1 MEKNYGQVLR
11 RMREE
16 KGYSLR
22 QVSNGILSTSFLSKF
37 ERGES
42 NISLS
47 HFIRIIERMNISLD
61 EFVFSANEYKPN
73 DLDRLMSDIASAYQR
88 NNTSKLKIITK
99 KEYEKWEKYG
109 LDAYLCN
116 SIMAEAM
123 MLNLQKKEID
133 KKKREYIANYLFKVD
148 LWGNY
153 ELVVYANSLTI
164 FPPETV
170 VALSKE
176 VVKKTSMYK
185 LVHKNFVQTLAIL
198 LNTTIVCL
206 ESNLLN
212 DALYF
217 ILTLDNMHMA
227 ENLFYERT
235 LLIFLKGIYEIKKG
249 DIEAGEGIARK
260 AITTMYTIGSED
272 LAISHEEYLESML
285 TIQFEK
291 MPVQKIDSTI

>member
-1 MEKNYGQVLR
+1 MEKKYGQVLR
-11 RMREE
+11 RLREE

-22 QVSNGILSTSFLSKF
+22 QVSKGILSTSFLSKF

-47 HFIRIIERMNISLD
+47 HFIDIIERMNISLD

-73 DLDRLMSDIASAYQR
+73 ELDHLISEISSAYQR
-88 NNTSKLKIITK
+88 NNTSKLKIITN
-99 KEYEKWEKYG
+99 KEYQKWEEYG

-133 KKKREYIANYLFKVD
+133 KKKREYLANYLFNVE

-170 VALSKE
+170 IALSKE

-206 ESNLLN
+206 ETNLLN

-217 ILTLDNMHMA
+217 ILTLENMHMA

-235 LLIFLKGIYEIKKG
+235 LLIFLKGIYEMKKG
-249 DIEAGEGIARK
+249 NIEIGEELSRK
-260 AITTMYTIGSED
+260 AVMIMYTIGSED
-272 LAISHEEYLESML
+272 LAISYEEYLESML
-285 TIQFEK
+285 VHEVKETPI
-291 MPVQKIDSTI
+291 

>member
-47 HFIRIIERMNISLD
+47 HFVNVIERMNISLD
-61 EFVFSANEYKPN
+61 EFIFSANEYKPN
-73 DLDRLMSDIASAYQR
+73 ELDSLMSEIASAYQR
-88 NNTSKLKIITK
+88 NNTSKLKIITN
-99 KEYEKWEKYG
+99 KEYQKWEEYG

-116 SIMAEAM
+116 SIMAEAK
-123 MLNLQKKEID
+123 MLNLQRKEID
-133 KKKREYIANYLFKVD
+133 KKKREYLANYLFNVE

-153 ELVVYANSLTI
+153 ELVIYANALTI

-170 VALSKE
+170 IALSKE

-185 LVHKNFVQTLAIL
+185 LVNKNFVQTLGIL
-198 LNTTIVCL
+198 INTTIVCL

-217 ILTLDNMHMA
+217 ILTLENMHMA

-249 DIEAGEGIARK
+249 NIEIGEELSRK

-285 TIQFEK
+285 IPQIKET
-291 MPVQKIDSTI
+291 PS

>member
-1 MEKNYGQVLR
+1 MEKKYGQVLR
-11 RMREE
+11 RLREE

-22 QVSNGILSTSFLSKF
+22 QVSKGILSTSFLSKF

-47 HFIRIIERMNISLD
+47 HFIDIIERMNISLD
-61 EFVFSANEYKPN
+61 EFVFSANEYKPSE
-73 DLDRLMSDIASAYQR
+73 LDRLMSEIASAYQR
-88 NNTSKLKIITK
+88 NNTSKLKMITNN
-99 KEYEKWEKYG
+99 EYEKWEEYG
-109 LDAYLCN
+109 LDAYFCN
-116 SIMAEAM
+116 SIMAESK
-123 MLNLQKKEID
+123 MLNLQRKEID
-133 KKKREYIANYLFKVD
+133 KKKREYLANYLFNVE

-153 ELVVYANSLTI
+153 ELVIYANSLTI

-170 VALSKE
+170 IALSKE

-198 LNTTIVCL
+198 INTTIVCL
-206 ESNLLN
+206 ETNLLN

-217 ILTLDNMHMA
+217 ILTLENMHMA

-235 LLIFLKGIYEIKKG
+235 LLVFLKGIYEIKKG
-249 DIEAGEGIARK
+249 NVEAGEELSRK

-272 LAISHEEYLESML
+272 LAISHEEYLENTL
-285 TIQFEK
+285 VAQVKETPI
-291 MPVQKIDSTI
+291 

>member
-1 MEKNYGQVLR
+1 MEKKYGQVLR
-11 RMREE
+11 RLREE

-22 QVSNGILSTSFLSKF
+22 QVSKGILSTSFLSKF

-47 HFIRIIERMNISLD
+47 HFIDIIERMNISLD
-61 EFVFSANEYKPN
+61 EFVFSANEYKPSE
-73 DLDRLMSDIASAYQR
+73 LDRLMSEIASAYQR
-88 NNTSKLKIITK
+88 NNTSKLKMITNN
-99 KEYEKWEKYG
+99 EYEKWEEYG

-123 MLNLQKKEID
+123 MLNLQRKEID
-133 KKKREYIANYLFKVD
+133 KKKREYLANYLFNVE

-153 ELVVYANSLTI
+153 ELVIYANSLTI

-170 VALSKE
+170 IALSKE

-198 LNTTIVCL
+198 INTTIVCL
-206 ESNLLN
+206 ETNLLN

-217 ILTLDNMHMA
+217 ILTLENMHMA
-227 ENLFYERT
+227 EKLFYERT
-235 LLIFLKGIYEIKKG
+235 LLVFLKGIYEIKKG
-249 DIEAGEGIARK
+249 NIEIGKELSRK
-260 AITTMYTIGSED
+260 AVAAMYTIGSED
-272 LAISHEEYLESML
+272 LAISHEEYLENTL
-285 TIQFEK
+285 VAQVKETPI
-291 MPVQKIDSTI
+291 

>member
-11 RMREE
+11 RLREE

-22 QVSNGILSTSFLSKF
+22 QISNGILSTSFLSKF

-47 HFIRIIERMNISLD
+47 HFIHVIERMNISLD
-61 EFVFSANEYKPN
+61 EFVFSANEYKPSE
-73 DLDRLMSDIASAYQR
+73 LDQLMSDIATAYQR
-88 NNTSKLKIITK
+88 NNTSKLKNIMN
-99 KEYEKWEKYG
+99 KEHQKWEEYG

-116 SIMAEAM
+116 SIMAEAK

-133 KKKREYIANYLFKVD
+133 KKKREYLANYLFNIE

-153 ELVVYANSLTI
+153 ELVIYANSLTI

-170 VALSKE
+170 IALSKE

-185 LVHKNFVQTLAIL
+185 LVNKNFVQTLAIL
-198 LNTTIVCL
+198 INTIIVCL
-206 ESNLLN
+206 ETNLLN

-217 ILTLDNMHMA
+217 ILTLENMHMA
-227 ENLFYERT
+227 EKLFYERT
-235 LLIFLKGIYEIKKG
+235 LVVFLKGIYEIKKG
-249 DIEAGEGIARK
+249 NKEIGEEISRK
-260 AITTMYTIGSED
+260 AVAIMYTIGSED
-272 LAISHEEYLESML
+272 LAISHEEYLESIL
-285 TIQFEK
+285 APQTKETLI
-291 MPVQKIDSTI
+291 

>member
-47 HFIRIIERMNISLD
+47 HFVNVIERMNISLD
-61 EFVFSANEYKPN
+61 EFIFSANEYKPN
-73 DLDRLMSDIASAYQR
+73 ELDSLMSEIASAYQR
-88 NNTSKLKIITK
+88 NNTSKLKIITN
-99 KEYEKWEKYG
+99 KEYQKWEEYG

-116 SIMAEAM
+116 SIMAEAK
-123 MLNLQKKEID
+123 MLNLQRKEID
-133 KKKREYIANYLFKVD
+133 KKKREYLANYLFNVE

-153 ELVVYANSLTI
+153 ELVIYANALTI

-170 VALSKE
+170 IALSKE

-185 LVHKNFVQTLAIL
+185 LVNKNFVQTLGIL
-198 LNTTIVCL
+198 INTTIVCL

-217 ILTLDNMHMA
+217 ILTLENMHMA

-249 DIEAGEGIARK
+249 NIEIGEELSRQ

-285 TIQFEK
+285 IPQIKET
-291 MPVQKIDSTI
+291 PS

>member
-1 MEKNYGQVLR
+1 MEKKYGQVLR
-11 RMREE
+11 RLREE

-22 QVSNGILSTSFLSKF
+22 QVSKGVLSTSFLSKF

-47 HFIRIIERMNISLD
+47 HFIDIIERMNISLD
-61 EFVFSANEYKPN
+61 EFVFSANEYKPSE
-73 DLDRLMSDIASAYQR
+73 LDSLMSEIASAYQR
-88 NNTSKLKIITK
+88 SNTSKLKMITN
-99 KEYEKWEKYG
+99 KEYEKWEEYG

-133 KKKREYIANYLFKVD
+133 KKKREYLANYLFNVE

-153 ELVVYANSLTI
+153 ELVIYANSLTI

-170 VALSKE
+170 IALSKE
-176 VVKKTSMYK
+176 VVKKTSLYK

-206 ESNLLN
+206 ETNLLN

-217 ILTLDNMHMA
+217 ILTLENMHMA
-227 ENLFYERT
+227 EKLFYERT
-235 LLIFLKGIYEIKKG
+235 LLVFLKGIYEIKKG
-249 DIEAGEGIARK
+249 NIEIGEELSRK
-260 AITTMYTIGSED
+260 AVTTMYTIGSED
-272 LAISHEEYLESML
+272 LAISHEEYLESIL
-285 TIQFEK
+285 VAQVNETLI
-291 MPVQKIDSTI
+291 

>member
-47 HFIRIIERMNISLD
+47 HFVNVIERMNISLD
-61 EFVFSANEYKPN
+61 EFIFSANEYKPN
-73 DLDRLMSDIASAYQR
+73 ELDSLMAEIASAYQR
-88 NNTSKLKIITK
+88 NNTSKLKIITN
-99 KEYEKWEKYG
+99 KEYQKWEEYG

-116 SIMAEAM
+116 SIMAEAK
-123 MLNLQKKEID
+123 MLNLQRKEID
-133 KKKREYIANYLFKVD
+133 KKKREYLANYLFNVE

-170 VALSKE
+170 IALSKE

-185 LVHKNFVQTLAIL
+185 LVHQNFVQTLAIL
-198 LNTTIVCL
+198 INTIIVCL

-217 ILTLDNMHMA
+217 ILTLENMHMA

-249 DIEAGEGIARK
+249 NIEIGEELSRK

-285 TIQFEK
+285 IPQIKET
-291 MPVQKIDSTI
+291 PS

>member
-1 MEKNYGQVLR
+1 MEKKYGQVLR

-47 HFIRIIERMNISLD
+47 HFINVIERMNISLD
-61 EFVFSANEYKPN
+61 EFVFSANEYKPSE
-73 DLDRLMSDIASAYQR
+73 LDSLMSEIASAYQR
-88 NNTSKLKIITK
+88 NNTSKLKIIIN
-99 KEYEKWEKYG
+99 KEYQKWEEYG

-116 SIMAEAM
+116 SIMAEAK

-133 KKKREYIANYLFKVD
+133 KKKREHLANYLFNVE

-170 VALSKE
+170 IALSKE

-198 LNTTIVCL
+198 INTTIVCL

-217 ILTLDNMHMA
+217 ILTLENMHMA
-227 ENLFYERT
+227 EKLFYERT

-249 DIEAGEGIARK
+249 NIEIGEELSRK
-260 AITTMYTIGSED
+260 AVITMYTIGSED

-285 TIQFEK
+285 VPQVKETPI
-291 MPVQKIDSTI
+291 

>member
-47 HFIRIIERMNISLD
+47 HFVNVIERMNISLD
-61 EFVFSANEYKPN
+61 EFIFSANEYKPN
-73 DLDRLMSDIASAYQR
+73 ELDSLMSEIASAYQR
-88 NNTSKLKIITK
+88 NNTSKLKMITN
-99 KEYEKWEKYG
+99 KEYQKWEEYG

-116 SIMAEAM
+116 SIMAEAK
-123 MLNLQKKEID
+123 MLNLQRKEID
-133 KKKREYIANYLFKVD
+133 KKKREYLANYLFNVE

-153 ELVVYANSLTI
+153 ELVIYANALTV

-170 VALSKE
+170 IALSKE

-185 LVHKNFVQTLAIL
+185 LVNKNFVQTLGIL
-198 LNTTIVCL
+198 INTTIVCL

-217 ILTLDNMHMA
+217 ILTLENMHMA

-235 LLIFLKGIYEIKKG
+235 LLVFFKGIYEIKKG
-249 DIEAGEGIARK
+249 NIEAGEELSRK

-272 LAISHEEYLESML
+272 LAISYEEYLESML
-285 TIQFEK
+285 ILQIKETPI
-291 MPVQKIDSTI
+291 